1 MKKLLFITLGL
12 AALFGLTACV
22 EQQNVSPTFNPVDNT
37 INTQFVF
44 NISALSESSDPS
56 TKQAD
61 TNVQAHGNFRGIDN
75 ATLFAVIDST
85 MNTGSP
91 AWRKKM
97 VVPTENAAGM
107 RDLSAILTK
116 EAIPSGQDGG
126 TRIVEINLP
135 VGTNELVFYAK
146 AAKQKVPGLNDKELY
161 GSLQYTTTTD
171 QYINLKNMIGSFA
184 ERRLAAED
192 SSAYSTVQ
200 ALIVRSHNGLFRTA
214 VKADVP
220 VGDTAWYER
229 RLSDNEKVVRFGEET
244 YTVTNMRW
252 ADYACAGADENPISP
267 YFKNPTTQQPLPAT
281 ELEKILGKAYVA
293 FSSPKYEHVI
303 RGGSG
308 ASTARTMADLYNLA
322 LAGKNA
328 TPLNLPEA
336 VSQLLFEKLVTNVE
350 MLTYA
355 QSSSLTG
362 GREWKDVTTIKN
374 LVGLSSVSINS
385 KYDINRFPGQM
396 NLPNGSATL
405 GLDSLDVINTGLLPP
420 QAGGG
425 LTRILQ
431 LKYVSAL
438 DTLFNG
444 GGSTP
449 KNLYTYTP
457 ELCYYGNS
465 SIRTSE
471 SNTLTNMSYP
481 THADWNDP
489 TKWSGADW
497 KTDGSPI
504 TNSTRGIAM
513 SNTIQYG
520 IALLGS
526 KLVVTSATLTDNG
539 DLGGQSK
546 TYTLDPTHFLLWTGI
561 LVGGQ
566 PEQVGWD
573 YLLKSSE
580 SGTSFTKA
588 GSNAIVYDKVNYRLS
603 EATGKDTCGV
613 DVTGAGFVG
622 GSSLETSFTNFTL
635 LYDNVDPYT
644 GTDEQQGDVYVALEF
659 VNRLGQD
666 FWGKQGLIRDGA
678 TFYLFAK
685 LTPTPTAADQSVEN
699 FWNEVFNGDKNNNN
713 LLPPYDAAGK
723 TRPIRRVFV
732 QDIKTGV
739 TFRFN
744 SDALSNAYIA
754 IPDLRSAKISLG
766 MNVDLTWHAGLTY
779 EAPLGTR

>member
-44 NISALSESSDPS
+44 NISALSESSNPS

-61 TNVQAHGNFRGIDN
+61 TNVQAKGNFRGIDN
-75 ATLFAVIDST
+75 ATLFAVIDSN
-85 MNTGSP
+85 MNTASAP
-91 AWRKKM
+91 QRKKM
-97 VVPTENAAGM
+97 VEPTENAAAM
-107 RDLSAILTK
+107 RDLSSILAK
-116 EAIPSGQDGG
+116 DAIPSGQDGG

-146 AAKQKVPGLNDKELY
+146 AAKQDIPGLDSKELY

-171 QYINLKNMIGSFA
+171 QYINLKNMIGSYA
-184 ERRLAAED
+184 ERRLAAKD
-192 SSAYSTVQ
+192 SSAYSTLQ
-200 ALIVRSHNGLFRTA
+200 ALIVRSFNGLFRTT
-214 VKADVP
+214 VKGESDSL
-220 VGDTAWYER
+220 AWYEK
-229 RLSDNEKVVRFGEET
+229 RLTDSEKEVHFGDKT
-244 YTVTNMRW
+244 YTVKTLRW
-252 ADYACAGADENPISP
+252 ADYACAGTDDNSAISPFFKDPISG
-267 YFKNPTTQQPLPAT
+267 QPLPAS
-281 ELEKILGKAYVA
+281 ELERILGMSYTA
-293 FSSPKYEHVI
+293 FSSPKYEHDI

-308 ASTARTMADLYNLA
+308 LSTARTMADLYNLA
-322 LAGKNA
+322 QSGAHA
-328 TPLNLPEA
+328 TPLNLQEA
-336 VSQLLFEKLVTNVE
+336 VAQLVFQKLVTNIE
-350 MLTYA
+350 KLSDPITG
-355 QSSSLTG
+355 SLTG
-362 GREWKDVTTIKN
+362 ERVWKSVTSVKN
-374 LVGLSSVSINS
+374 VVGLSSVSISEEYN
-385 KYDINRFPGQM
+385 INRFPAQEHM
-396 NLPNGSATL
+396 PDGSSTL
-405 GLDSLDVINTGLLPP
+405 GLDSLDVIPNPLLPP

-425 LTRILQ
+425 VTRILQ

-444 GGSTP
+444 SGSTP

-471 SNTLTNMSYP
+471 SNTLSNLSFP
-481 THADWNDP
+481 THADWGDA
-489 TKWSGADW
+489 TKWSGGTW
-497 KTDGSPI
+497 KADGSPI
-504 TNSTRGIAM
+504 TSSTRGVAM

-520 IALLGS
+520 ISLLGS
-526 KLVVTSATLTDNG
+526 KLVLSSKNLTDNG
-539 DLGGQSK
+539 TLGGQTK
-546 TYTLDPTHFLLWTGI
+546 TITLDNSHFLLWTGI

-573 YLLKSSE
+573 YLLNMSS
-580 SGTSFTKA
+580 GIKA
-588 GSNAIVYDKVNYRLS
+588 GSNAIVYDKINYRRS
-603 EATGKDTCGV
+603 EATGLDTVGV
-613 DVTGAGFVG
+613 AITDAGYVG
-622 GSSLETSFTNFTL
+622 GSDESSAFTNYTL
-635 LYDNVDPYT
+635 LYDNVDPYAP
-644 GTDEQQGDVYVALEF
+644 DDSQQGDVYVALEF

-685 LTPTPTAADQSVEN
+685 LTPTPAAPDDRVEV
-699 FWNEVFNGDKNNNN
+699 FWNNVFNGAFNNNN
-713 LLPPYDAAGK
+713 LLPPYQADGT

-754 IPDLRSAKISLG
+754 IPDLRSAKLSLG
-766 MNVDLTWHAGLTY
+766 MNVDLNWTAGLTY